1 MENDGTYPAGSEVW
15 VQYPVTFT
23 EIHGPRADWPWMAG
37 RIVAQ
42 TGPGERSIMLTA
54 AELAELE
61 DGTPA
66 PAHRT
71 DPDLAVFF
79 PVVYRDVTGIKLR

>member
-1 MENDGTYPAGSEVW
+1 MG
-15 VQYPVTFT
+15 PVPRTFT
-23 EIHGPRADWPWMAG
+23 EIHGPRDDWAWMAG
-37 RIVAQ
+37 CIVAR
-42 TGPGERSIMLTA
+42 TGPGEWSIMLTA

-66 PAHRT
+66 PVHRT
-71 DPDLAVFF
+71 DPDLEVFF